1 MKHNFELNNGV
12 MIPAIGFGTY
22 KLPDDET
29 TAAAVEYAIKAGYR
43 HIDGAA
49 VYANEKAVGE
59 GLRRS
64 GVAREDL
71 FVTSKVWNTDRGYD
85 YTLRA
90 FDRSL
95 ADLGLDYLDL
105 YLIHWP
111 ASPSRFPDWKDINL
125 QTWHALERLY
135 SDGRVRAIGVSNFM
149 PHHLQPLLDEAE
161 IVPVVNQIEYHPGFM
176 QPECVDFCTERGIRI
191 EAWSPLG
198 RGRVF
203 DNPLLNEI
211 AARYGKTVPQICLR
225 WELQHGIIVLPK
237 SATPER
243 ITANLDVW
251 DFTLSDADMAAIDA
265 MAPCG
270 ASGLDPDTIE
280 Y

>member
-1 MKHNFELNNGV
+1 MKHELELNNGV

-22 KLPDDET
+22 RLADNDAT
-29 TAAAVEYAIKAGYR
+29 SDIVCRAIEAGYR

-49 VYANEKAVGE
+49 VYANEKAVGR
-59 GLRRS
+59 GIKKSGIDRR
-64 GVAREDL
+64 EL
-71 FVTSKVWNTDRGYD
+71 FVTGKVWNTDRGYD

-95 ADLGLDYLDL
+95 ADLGLDYFDL

-111 ASPSRFPDWKDINL
+111 ASPHQFDDWKAINL
-125 QTWHALERLY
+125 HTWNAMQRLY
-135 SDGRVRAIGVSNFM
+135 SEGRVRAIGVSNFM
-149 PHHLQPLLDEAE
+149 PHHLEALLETAE
-161 IVPVVNQIEYHPGFM
+161 IIPAVNQIEYHPGFM
-176 QPECVDFCTERGIRI
+176 QSDCVEYCRDRGIRI

-211 AARYGKTVPQICLR
+211 AGRYGRTVPQICLR
-225 WELQHGIIVLPK
+225 WELQHEVVPLPK
-237 SATPER
+237 ASTPDR
-243 ITANLDVW
+243 IAQNIDVW
-251 DFTLSDADMAAIDA
+251 DFELSADDMSAIDS

-270 ASGLDPDTIE
+270 QSGLDPDKID

>member
-1 MKHNFELNNGV
+1 MKHEFELNNGV

-29 TAAAVEYAIKAGYR
+29 TVNAVKYAIKVGYR

-49 VYANEKAVGE
+49 VYANEKAVGR
-59 GLRRS
+59 GLRES
-64 GVAREDL
+64 GVARDEL

-111 ASPSRFPDWKDINL
+111 ASSSRFPDWKDINL

-135 SDGRVRAIGVSNFM
+135 ADGRVRAIGVSNFM

-243 ITANLDVW
+243 IIANLDVW
-251 DFTLSDADMAAIDA
+251 NFTLSDDDMAAIDF
-265 MAPCG
+265 MSPCG
-270 ASGLDPDTIE
+270 ASGLDPDKID

>member
-1 MKHNFELNNGV
+1 MNHEFELNTGV
-12 MIPAIGFGTY
+12 MMPAIGCGTY

-29 TAAAVEYAIKAGYR
+29 TVNAVKYAIKAGYR

-49 VYANEKAVGE
+49 VYANEKAVGR
-59 GLRRS
+59 GLRES
-64 GVAREDL
+64 GVARDEL

-85 YTLRA
+85 YTMRA

-111 ASPSRFPDWKDINL
+111 ASSSRFPDWKDINL

-135 SDGRVRAIGVSNFM
+135 ADGRVRAIGVSNFM

-251 DFTLSDADMAAIDA
+251 DFTLSDDDMAAIDF
-265 MAPCG
+265 MSPCG
-270 ASGLDPDTIE
+270 ASGLDPDKID

>member
-1 MKHNFELNNGV
+1 MKHEFELNNGV

-29 TAAAVEYAIKAGYR
+29 TVDAVKYAIKAGYR
-43 HIDGAA
+43 HVDGAA
-49 VYANEKAVGE
+49 VYANEKAVGR
-59 GLRRS
+59 GLRES
-64 GVAREDL
+64 GVAREEL

-111 ASPSRFPDWKDINL
+111 ASASQFPDWRDINL

-135 SDGRVRAIGVSNFM
+135 SEGRVRAIGVSNFM
-149 PHHLQPLLDEAE
+149 PHHLRPLLDEAE
-161 IVPVVNQIEYHPGFM
+161 IVPVVNQIEYHPGFT

-243 ITANLDVW
+243 ITANLDLW
-251 DFTLSDADMAAIDA
+251 DFTLSDEDMAAIDF
-265 MAPCG
+265 MSPCG
-270 ASGLDPDTIE
+270 ASGLDPDTIN